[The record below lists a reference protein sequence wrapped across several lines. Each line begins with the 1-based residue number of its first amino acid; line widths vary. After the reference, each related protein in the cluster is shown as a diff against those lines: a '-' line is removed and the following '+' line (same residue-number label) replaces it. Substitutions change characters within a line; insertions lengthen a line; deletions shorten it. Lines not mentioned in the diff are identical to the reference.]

1 MKIAIYLLRLILNVS
16 FLVFVLS
23 SCGAYKQNILFR
35 TGDSFNNQDF
45 QSSLAKAEQ
54 NYTINKFDYLRIDVY
69 TNDGAVIFD
78 PIQAFPFQGNQNGR
92 NNQNGRGN
100 VQQNLQ
106 NLQIQG
112 QRYNN
117 AYMIDENG
125 DAFLPRIGKIHLEG
139 LKLYEADTLLTNEF
153 KTDFQNP
160 YVKTRFANKR
170 VVVMGALGN
179 KIIPLEESNM
189 TLLEVLAKSG
199 SLTAGVRANEIRLI
213 RGAGTDAMT
222 MQKIDLTTWEGLNMA
237 ELIIR
242 PNDVIYVTPRRRV
255 AKEFLTDV
263 STIIQTVVGS
273 FTVLLTTI
281 LLINNTK

>member
-1 MKIAIYLLRLILNVS
+1 MKIAIHLLRLGISISL
-16 FLVFVLS
+16 LVFVLS
-23 SCGAYKQNILFR
+23 SCGAYKQNVLFR
-35 TGDSFNNQDF
+35 TGDTFDNQAF

-54 NYTINKFDYLRIDVY
+54 NYTIRKFDYLRINVY

-78 PIQAFPFQGNQNGR
+78 PIKAFPFQGVQNQNQG
-92 NNQNGRGN
+92 QNA
-100 VQQNLQ
+100 QQTLQ
-106 NLQIQG
+106 LTQIQG
-112 QRYNN
+112 NKYND

-139 LKLYEADTLLTNEF
+139 LKLYEADTLLSNEF
-153 KTDFQNP
+153 KSDFQNP

-189 TLLEVLAKSG
+189 NLLEVLARSG
-199 SLTAGVRANEIRLI
+199 SLTSNVRANEIRLI
-213 RGAGTDAMT
+213 RGVGTDSIT
-222 MQKIDLTTWEGLNMA
+222 MQKIDLTTWDGLNVA

-255 AKEFLTDV
+255 AKEFLVDV
-263 STIIQTVVGS
+263 STIIQTIVGS
-273 FTVLLTTI
+273 VTVLLTTI